1 MAEAQAPDGIKLGRH
16 RDLRGREWHP
26 WARRVLLV
34 LVGGILVLALF
45 NVFGQ
50 RPSGAEAAGAA
61 AKLKVYA
68 PTRVRSGLLF
78 EGRLTV
84 EARQDLAKA
93 TLVLSQGWI
102 EGITINTI
110 EPAPI
115 GEASRNGSLS
125 FDLGHV
131 PAGERFVL
139 YMQFQVNPTTVGRRS
154 QDVELY
160 DGERKLLNIHRTITI
175 WP

>member
-1 MAEAQAPDGIKLGRH
+1 MADAPDGIRLGRH
-16 RDLRGREWHP
+16 RDLHGREWHP
-26 WARRVLLV
+26 WARRALLAV
-34 LVGGILVLALF
+34 VGLILLLALL

-50 RPSGAEAAGAA
+50 RPSGAEAANAT

-78 EGRLTV
+78 QGRFTV
-84 EARQDLAKA
+84 EARQELKQA
-93 TLVLSQGWI
+93 TLILSQGWI

-110 EPAPI
+110 EPAPV

-125 FDLGHV
+125 FDLGHI

-139 YMQFQVNPTTVGRRS
+139 YMHFQVNPTTVGRRS
-154 QDVELY
+154 EDVELY